1 MPFAIQRKG
10 KVITTLEEGEEWV
23 VVGKKILITKPNDGT
38 HSREITVPKDDAEGI
53 VEVWLGGA

>member
-23 VVGKKILITKPNDGT
+23 VVGRKILITKPSNPT
-38 HSREITVPKDDAEGI
+38 HSREITVPRNDAGGL